1 MTLKTDN
8 SGRPGPRRRGTDM
21 IRVLVAEDSDTTRA
35 LMVQI
40 LRDDSSIEVIG
51 EARDGLE
58 AIEMTCRLKPDL
70 VTMDIQMPRV
80 DGFTATE
87 QIMMSWPVPIVVVS
101 SIAHLCEAKDA
112 ARALSCGA
120 LTVLRK
126 PSGVRNTDFSRS
138 ARELIAVVKAMAQ
151 VKVVRRHSWPRP
163 TLALPPLRARSERPR
178 VLAIAASTGGPAAL
192 RMLLPALSPDFPI
205 PILVV
210 QHITAGFIG
219 GLVES
224 LAANVSLPVKLAEA
238 GETLS
243 GGTIYFAPDDCHL
256 GIAVNLSATLSSA
269 APIRGFRPSANFLF
283 ETAANACGPAT
294 LAVILTGMGNDG
306 LDGLQAVKRRGG
318 CVIAQDEETSVVFG
332 MPGAAIG
339 AGVAD
344 AVLALDAIGGGLNEM
359 VGVTSAVGRI
369 DSAGN
374 RVSPG
379 GADGSGFNR

>member
-1 MTLKTDN
+1 
-8 SGRPGPRRRGTDM
+8 M
-21 IRVLVAEDSDTTRA
+21 IRLLVAEDSDATRA
-35 LMVQI
+35 LMIKI
-40 LRDDSSIEVIG
+40 LRHDRSIDVIG

-58 AIEMTCRLKPDL
+58 AIEMTRRLKPDL
-70 VTMDIQMPRV
+70 VTMDIQMPKV

-101 SIAHLCEAKDA
+101 SVANLHEAKGA
-112 ARALSCGA
+112 AHALSCGA
-120 LTVLRK
+120 LTVLPK
-126 PSGVRNTDFSRS
+126 PTGADFNRN
-138 ARELIAVVKAMAQ
+138 ARELIAVVKAMAE
-151 VKVVRRHSWPRP
+151 VKVVRRRLRPRP
-163 TLALPPLRARSERPR
+163 ALALPPLSARSERPR

-192 RMLLPALSPDFPI
+192 RILLPALSPDFPI

-219 GLVES
+219 GLVGW
-224 LAANVSLPVKLAEA
+224 LAAMVSLPVKLAEH

-243 GGTIYFAPDDCHL
+243 GGTIYFAPDEFHL
-256 GIAVNLSATLSSA
+256 GIAFNLSAILSSA
-269 APIRGFRPSANFLF
+269 APMRGFRPSANFLF
-283 ETAANACGPAT
+283 ESAANACGPAA

-344 AVLALDAIGGGLNEM
+344 AVLALEAIGGGLNEM
-359 VGVTSAVGRI
+359 VGVTSATGKI
-369 DSAGN
+369 DTAGN

-379 GADGSGFNR
+379 GAGGSGSHH

>member
-1 MTLKTDN
+1 
-8 SGRPGPRRRGTDM
+8 M
-21 IRVLVAEDSDTTRA
+21 IRVLVAEDSDTARA
-35 LMVQI
+35 LMVEI
-40 LRDDSSIEVIG
+40 LRDDRSIEVIG

-58 AIEMTCRLKPDL
+58 AIEMTRRLRPDL
-70 VTMDIQMPRV
+70 VTMDIQMPKV

-101 SIAHLCEAKDA
+101 SIANLNDAKGA

-126 PSGVRNTDFSRS
+126 PSGVRSPDFDRS
-138 ARELIAVVKAMAQ
+138 ARELIAVVKAMAE
-151 VKVVRRHSWPRP
+151 VKVVRQRLRPRP
-163 TLALPPLRARSERPR
+163 GLALPPLSARSIRPR

-192 RMLLPALSPDFPI
+192 SNLLPALSPDFPI

-219 GLVES
+219 GLVGW
-224 LAANVSLPVKLAEA
+224 LAAMISLPVKLAEN

-243 GGTIYFAPDDCHL
+243 GGTIYFAPDDYHL
-256 GIAVNLSATLSSA
+256 GISVNLRAILSSA
-269 APIRGFRPSANFLF
+269 APISGFRPSANLLF
-283 ETAANACGPAT
+283 ETAANVCGPAA

-306 LDGLQAVKRRGG
+306 LDGLRAVRRGGG

-339 AGVAD
+339 AGVAN
-344 AVLALDAIGGGLNEM
+344 AIMALEAIGGGLNEM
-359 VGVTSAVGRI
+359 VGITSAARKIDTARNRASSGGR
-369 DSAGN
+369 
-374 RVSPG
+374 
-379 GADGSGFNR
+379 